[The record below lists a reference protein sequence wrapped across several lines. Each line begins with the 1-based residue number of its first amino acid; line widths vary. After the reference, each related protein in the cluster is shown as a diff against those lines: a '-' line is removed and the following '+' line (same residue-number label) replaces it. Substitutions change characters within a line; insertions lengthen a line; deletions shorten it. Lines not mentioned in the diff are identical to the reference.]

1 MNRVNY
7 RIRTHATSIY
17 HVDLPQDQHGQQ
29 PTFWKYNFIIHMS
42 DKLVIQSTD
51 LCTSSSRAGIQILG
65 RKKDIPDSDAFEAP
79 AELEGRA
86 SDSPKRDI

>member
-1 MNRVNY
+1 
-7 RIRTHATSIY
+7 
-17 HVDLPQDQHGQQ
+17 
-29 PTFWKYNFIIHMS
+29 MS
-42 DKLVIQSTD
+42 NKLVIQSTD
-51 LCTSSSRAGIQILG
+51 LRTSSSRAGIQILG